1 MTSYCFISF
10 SCGTGIEQVDAM
22 EYSILAKALLQVKN
36 GPLQAVLPIIAQGIL
51 EERKLLLVLRNHMV
65 GRQEDAPDHV
75 ERIDN
80 LMIKFQ

>member
-1 MTSYCFISF
+1 
-10 SCGTGIEQVDAM
+10 M